1 MGADREQEHR
11 EVGEED
17 EGERPAREEGAQE
30 PVWWLKVQSGFAG
43 SLSEFLSNSD
53 AFTVIIL
60 TLLSA
65 TCKAVI

>member
-1 MGADREQEHR
+1 MGADREQERR

-17 EGERPAREEGAQE
+17 EGERPARGEGAQE

-43 SLSEFLSNSD
+43 SLLGNTDVFS
-53 AFTVIIL
+53 VIIL